1 VARPRAIATS
11 RSHTTLALVLGRVAY
26 GESDLV
32 LGLFSEALGRVS
44 AIARGAR
51 KSQRRFGGALEPMHT
66 LRMRLDERPRA
77 ELLSLR
83 ESSIDKPRMR
93 IVADLERMQA
103 AGRALSWVRRA
114 APARTPEP
122 EVWRLVNALLDRLD
136 AEHSDRLPLA
146 DLAEVG
152 LMLLGAFGWGIDFS
166 RCVRC
171 AKPCETGRPA
181 LLDPGRGG
189 LVCRA
194 CGGARLRLDGGTR
207 ERLSRAAAGEPG
219 VLVGREAEL
228 GLDIV
233 EAALFA
239 HAGLE

>member
-1 VARPRAIATS
+1 VARPRAIASS
-11 RSHTTLALVLGRVAY
+11 RNHTTLALVLGRVAY

-32 LGLFSEALGRVS
+32 LTLFTERLGRVS

-51 KSQRRFGGALEPMHT
+51 RSQRRFGGALEPMHT
-66 LRMRLDERPRA
+66 LKLRLDERPRV
-77 ELLSLR
+77 ELLALR

-93 IVADLERMQA
+93 LVAGLERMEA

-122 EVWRLVNALLDRLD
+122 LVWELIDLLLDRLD
-136 AEHSDRLPLA
+136 AENTDPTAR
-146 DLAEVG
+146 LAEIG
-152 LMLLGAFGWGIDFS
+152 LRLLGAFGWGIDFN

-171 AKPCETGRPA
+171 GKACEPERPA

-189 LVCRA
+189 LVCRS
-194 CGGARLRLDGGTR
+194 CGGARLRLDGATR
-207 ERLSRAAAGEPG
+207 ARLSRAAAGAQG
-219 VLVGREAEL
+219 VLGGREADQALE
-228 GLDIV
+228 IV
-233 EAALFA
+233 EAALFS

>member
-1 VARPRAIATS
+1 VARPRALATS
-11 RSHTTLALVLGRVAY
+11 RSHTTLSLVLGRVAY

-32 LGLFSEALGRVS
+32 LTLFSEQLGRIS
-44 AIARGAR
+44 AMARGAR
-51 KSQRRFGGALEPMHT
+51 RSQRRFGGALEPMHT
-66 LRMRLDERPRA
+66 LRMRLDERPRV
-77 ELLSLR
+77 ELFTLR
-83 ESSIDKPRMR
+83 ESAIDKPRMR
-93 IVADLERMQA
+93 LVADLERMQA

-122 EVWRLVNALLDRLD
+122 LVWRVVESLLDRLD
-136 AEHSDRLPLA
+136 ATGDETSPI
-146 DLAEVG
+146 AELGEAG
-152 LMLLGAFGWGIDFS
+152 LLLLGAFGWGIDFN

-171 AKPCETGRPA
+171 GKPCEPERPA

-189 LVCRA
+189 LVCRS
-194 CGGARLRLDGGTR
+194 CGGARLRLDGATR
-207 ERLSRAAAGEPG
+207 ARLSQAAAGQSG

-228 GLDIV
+228 GLEIV